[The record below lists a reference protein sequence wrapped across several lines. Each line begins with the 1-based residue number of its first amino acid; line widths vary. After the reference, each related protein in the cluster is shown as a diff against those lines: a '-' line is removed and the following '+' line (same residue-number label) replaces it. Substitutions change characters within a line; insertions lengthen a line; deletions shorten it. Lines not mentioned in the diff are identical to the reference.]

1 MRVFIK
7 NQKFSSIDEIMAV
20 MRENFKY
27 VLQEIMECEL
37 SGKLCC
43 EKSER
48 SSKHDCSNQQKNYRN
63 RYSK

>member
-1 MRVFIK
+1 
-7 NQKFSSIDEIMAV
+7 MAV